1 MTLQQCRN
9 VLEIV
14 KSGSFS
20 EAALTLFISQA
31 SLSESVKN
39 LEKELGILIFNRSNK
54 GISLTSEGGEFVEY
68 AARLTAEAD
77 YIKDRYMAGKGRR
90 RLYVI
95 TQHYDFVAEVFS
107 RFLNKIADNPLSV
120 SLQESKTMAVLEGV
134 REGRFDLGV
143 LAVRNE
149 DRRVWRHL
157 EKSKLLFTPVGEA
170 TPHVFF
176 RTQHPLSKKKKL
188 SVSDLAPY
196 PYISYAQDASGGIQ
210 LTEELSDYTTP
221 KHVEINDRATL
232 MNLLL
237 STDSVTIGTGLM
249 PSSLNDGRIGAVPL
263 ESEEKF
269 TVGLIERE
277 NTIRTEDAAA
287 FAEMLADFFIQY
299 CQYQKYTP

>member
-9 VLEIV
+9 VLQIV
-14 KSGSFS
+14 KCGSFS

-31 SLSESVKN
+31 SLSESIKN
-39 LEKELGILIFNRSNK
+39 LEKELGIQIFNRSNK
-54 GISLTSEGGEFVEY
+54 GISLTNEGGEFVEY
-68 AARLTAEAD
+68 AARLTAEANF
-77 YIKDRYMAGKGRR
+77 IRERYTAGKSMR

-95 TQHYDFVAEVFS
+95 TQHYDFVAEAFS
-107 RFLNKIADNPLSV
+107 RFLNTISDSPLSV

-134 REGRFDLGV
+134 REGRYDLGV

-149 DRRVWRHL
+149 DRRMWRHL
-157 EKSKLLFTPVGEA
+157 EKSRLLFSAVGEA
-170 TPHVFF
+170 MPHVFL
-176 RTQHPLSKKKKL
+176 RTSHPLAKKERL
-188 SVSDLAPY
+188 SFKDLAPY
-196 PYISYAQDASGGIQ
+196 TYISYAQSAIGGLQ

-249 PSSLNDGRIGAVPL
+249 PSSLNDGRIAAVPL
-263 ESEEKF
+263 ESEEKY

-277 NTIRTEDAAA
+277 NTVRTEEATA
-287 FAEMLADFFIQY
+287 FSEMLTEFFIHY
-299 CQYQKYTP
+299 CQYQK